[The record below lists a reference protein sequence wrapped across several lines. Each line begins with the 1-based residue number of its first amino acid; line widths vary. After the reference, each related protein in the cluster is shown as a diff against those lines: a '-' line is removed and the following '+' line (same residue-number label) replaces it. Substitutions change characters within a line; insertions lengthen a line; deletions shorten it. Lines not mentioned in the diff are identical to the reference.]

1 MDAAVAAG
9 FYVAGVEREIAV
21 LAMLQ
26 HKPAA
31 FFQAG
36 QHQVGQL
43 LQTIQGIGWV
53 SIDEVITDPARIHE
67 VITDPARIQIAEHIA
82 PDEREIADAQLLA
95 SLDDEVLLGM
105 RQLNS
110 RHLACTTTDKLQSDT
125 ARTSK
130 EIEHVNALKLHAVLQ
145 QVE

>member
-9 FYVAGVEREIAV
+9 FYVAGMEREIAV

-31 FFQAG
+31 LLQAG

-53 SIDEVITDPARIHE
+53 RIDE

-95 SLDDEVLLGM
+95 GLDDEVLLGM

-125 ARTSK
+125 TRTGK
-130 EIEHVNALKLHAVLQ
+130 EIEHVDALKLHAVLQ